1 MASPTSFWT
10 DDFPAPPG
18 PDTGERLPASAD
30 VVVIGAGVTGSTA
43 ARRMAAA
50 GLEVVLVDAGP
61 AGGGAST
68 VNGGMLVYGLK
79 VGTRTLI
86 KRHGYRLAR
95 ELWQASLDSVDL
107 VEAICREEGI
117 EAQFDRAG
125 AAALGYVRRDLQRF
139 SDDSD
144 WMESKLGFP
153 TTVLGPEEIHRA
165 VGSRRFVA
173 AMVDGFS
180 AGIHPA
186 RFAFGLVASAARAG
200 ATVAEDTEVT
210 GLARSAG
217 AIDVATPRGTVR
229 AGRVLLATNGYTG
242 PLVPAVRRG
251 VVPIGSYIVTTEP
264 LRRDVAERLIP
275 GRRLL
280 WTSRR
285 FLNYFRLTADDRL
298 LMGGR
303 QNLSPDL
310 DLAESG
316 RLLRRTIVDFFP
328 ELEGAAVTHSW
339 TGRLGATFDL
349 LPHIGEV
356 DGVWYAL
363 GYGGHG
369 VALGTYLG
377 HEVGGLLAGEVER
390 SPFADVPLPTR
401 PYYRNRTWFLP
412 AAAVLFRAL
421 DRIGR

>member
-1 MASPTSFWT
+1 MT
-10 DDFPAPPG
+10 
-18 PDTGERLPASAD
+18 
-30 VVVIGAGVTGSTA
+30 
-43 ARRMAAA
+43 
-50 GLEVVLVDAGP
+50 
-61 AGGGAST
+61 
-68 VNGGMLVYGLK
+68 
-79 VGTRTLI
+79 
-86 KRHGYRLAR
+86 
-95 ELWQASLDSVDL
+95 
-107 VEAICREEGI
+107 
-117 EAQFDRAG
+117 
-125 AAALGYVRRDLQRF
+125 RDLQRF
-139 SDDSD
+139 SDESA
-144 WMESKLGFP
+144 WMESVLGFP
-153 TTVLGPEEIHRA
+153 TTVLGPGEVHEA
-165 VGSRRFVA
+165 VGSSRFQA
-173 AMVDGFS
+173 ALVDRFS

-186 RFAFGLVASAARAG
+186 RFAFGLVGAAARAG
-200 ATVAEDTEVT
+200 ATVAEHTEVT
-210 GLARSAG
+210 GLARSG
-217 AIDVATPRGTVR
+217 GGIEVATRRGTVR

-264 LRRDVAERLIP
+264 LDRALAERLIP

-310 DLAESG
+310 DLAESA
-316 RLLRRTIVDFFP
+316 RLLQRTIVGFFP
-328 ELEGAAVTHSW
+328 ELEGVAITHTW

-349 LPHIGEV
+349 LPHIGEI

-377 HEVGGLLAGEVER
+377 HEVGGMLAGEVER
-390 SPFADVPLPTR
+390 SPFADIPLPTR
-401 PYYRNRTWFLP
+401 PYYRRRTWFLP
-412 AAAVLFRAL
+412 AAAALFRAL

>member
-1 MASPTSFWT
+1 MTSPTPFWT
-10 DDFPAPPG
+10 DDFPPPPS
-18 PDTGERLPASAD
+18 PDAGERLPVSAD
-30 VVVIGAGVTGSTA
+30 VVVIGSGVTGATA

-50 GLEVVLVDAGP
+50 GLEVVLIDAGR

-79 VGTRTLI
+79 PGTRTLI
-86 KRHGYRLAR
+86 ERHGERLGR

-107 VEAICREEGI
+107 VEEICRTEGI
-117 EAQFDRAG
+117 DAQFDRAG

-139 SDDSD
+139 SDESS
-144 WMESKLGFP
+144 WMEAELGFP
-153 TTVLGPEEIHRA
+153 TTVLGPDEVHRA
-165 VGSRRFVA
+165 VGSRRFA
-173 AMVDGFS
+173 AALVDRFS

-186 RFAFGLVASAARAG
+186 RFAFGLVAAAARAG
-200 ATVAEDTEVT
+200 AAVAEHTEVT

-217 AIDVATPRGTVR
+217 GIDVATRRGTVR

-242 PLVPAVRRG
+242 ALVPAVRRG

-264 LRRDVAERLIP
+264 LPREVAERLIP

-285 FLNYFRLTADDRL
+285 FLNYFRLTADDRIL
-298 LMGGR
+298 LGGR

-310 DLAESG
+310 DLADSA
-316 RLLRRTIVDFFP
+316 RLLRATIVDFFP
-328 ELEGAAVTHSW
+328 ELEDVAVTHTW

-349 LPHIGEV
+349 LPHVGEAG
-356 DGVWYAL
+356 GVWYAL

-377 HEVGGLLAGEVER
+377 HEVGGMLSGEVER
-390 SPFADVPLPTR
+390 SPFAEIPLPTR
-401 PYYRNRTWFLP
+401 PYYRRRPWFLP

-421 DRIGR
+421 DRVGR